1 MTLERDA
8 AQTRAPLALM
18 GKFQQV
24 LPVVRQW
31 VEDTL
36 LSYREQASP
45 VSRREYPQLAQAF
58 PHELLNRVQC
68 AVVAGNPPFP
78 PLSRMGLPE
87 LAAFEAMPISGIT
100 YRDTFFVREG
110 RQSESLYF
118 HEIVHVVQ
126 WDRLGVDRFLLA
138 YGAGLMQSGYRDSPL
153 EAMAYEL
160 QKHFDGDRLPGD
172 LVALIEKASD
182 RIWEHVTSLLTS
194 F

>member
-1 MTLERDA
+1 MTLERDPS
-8 AQTRAPLALM
+8 QDRKFTALL
-18 GKFQQV
+18 GKFQAA

-36 LSYREQASP
+36 RATGEQAVTVDRST
-45 VSRREYPQLAQAF
+45 YPRLAQAF
-58 PHELLNRVQC
+58 PPTLLNRARC
-68 AVVAGNPPFP
+68 IVVAGNPPFP

-87 LAAFEAMPISGIT
+87 FAAFEAIPISGIT

-118 HEIVHVVQ
+118 HEMVHVVQ
-126 WDRLGVDRFLLA
+126 WDRLGVERFLMA
-138 YGAGLMQSGYRDSPL
+138 YGVGLMQSGYRDSPL

-160 QKHFDGDRLPGD
+160 QRHFDDDRLPGD

-182 RIWEHVTSLLTS
+182 RIWAHVASLLTS
-194 F
+194 L